1 MYDAL
6 LVGSPRGRLGRA
18 GAGSLFALVIEV
30 FGVIEVAR
38 GPSGHSTALLIYTY
52 TYATTALNFA
62 CIDIKQSYGGL
73 HVVLVSDNIGK
84 LCSVELSLAAGRT

>member
-6 LVGSPRGRLGRA
+6 LVVSPRGRLGRA

-38 GPSGHSTALLIYTY
+38 GAR
-52 TYATTALNFA
+52 
-62 CIDIKQSYGGL
+62 GGL
-73 HVVLVSDNIGK
+73 
-84 LCSVELSLAAGRT
+84 

>member
-1 MYDAL
+1 MCDTL
-6 LVGSPRGRLGRA
+6 SIGSPRGWLGRA
-18 GAGSLFALVIEV
+18 GAGSLFALVNEV